1 MNSTQKILRTLKNK
15 PTGLWLFSRLI
26 CFKAPYFSSIK
37 PRFTRIET
45 GVAEARLKKR
55 RAVTNHIG
63 TVHAI
68 AMANLCEFVAG
79 TVMEVSIDDRLR
91 WIPRGMTIEY
101 LAKAT
106 THLTARC
113 TLQESDWTTPG
124 NVGVEVEVT
133 DDAGTV
139 VSRATVPLYV
149 SEKPPR
155 KAVV

>member
-1 MNSTQKILRTLKNK
+1 MNSTQKILDTLKDK
-15 PTGLWLFSRLI
+15 PAGLWLFSRLV
-26 CFKAPYFSSIK
+26 CFKAPYFSSIR

-106 THLTARC
+106 TDLTARC
-113 TLQESDWTTPG
+113 TLEPSQWSTPG
-124 NVGVEVEVT
+124 EVGVEVEVR
-133 DDAGTV
+133 DEHGTV

-149 SEKPPR
+149 SEKPSR
-155 KAVV
+155 